1 MTSHYRGKVKAGLF
15 GVSAIALAVAGL
27 IGVGTLT
34 ANATS
39 NSKKS
44 DDKVGYLL
52 ISPASNSIQLHNSDV
67 YTGKMSVQNTKSRE
81 MKIKMSVGSY
91 VIKNDNYD
99 SPLYDSSD
107 KYSLM
112 RNWIKLD
119 ADEFMLKSGESR
131 EVRYTVVTP
140 ANPPAG
146 SQYATI
152 FAEDQ
157 PTEQLKTSGIQA
169 TSRVGL
175 VLTAR
180 MLDGKTIDR
189 SNIAETRIDGYQP
202 TAPLMA
208 SFAIK
213 NEGNI
218 GTNVNYQLVV
228 KNALNGSKQYEGK
241 VQNASVYPETTRRFN
256 ASWDRVD
263 SWFYDVELH
272 IKLNGGKEHV
282 IKKLVCTIPI
292 WIIVLLIVAIVC
304 LVAYGVINYRA
315 RKEIRENRAASSR
328 KNNKASKARLSKKS
342 E

>member
-1 MTSHYRGKVKAGLF
+1 MTGHYRGKVKAGIF
-15 GVSAIALAVAGL
+15 GVSVIALAVAGL

-67 YTGKMSVQNTKSRE
+67 YTGKMSVQNTKSHE

-119 ADEFMLKSGESR
+119 ADEFTLKSGESR

-175 VLTAR
+175 VVTQ
-180 MLDGKTIDR
+180 DDR
-189 SNIAETRIDGYQP
+189 S
-202 TAPLMA
+202 
-208 SFAIK
+208 
-213 NEGNI
+213 
-218 GTNVNYQLVV
+218 
-228 KNALNGSKQYEGK
+228 
-241 VQNASVYPETTRRFN
+241 
-256 ASWDRVD
+256 
-263 SWFYDVELH
+263 
-272 IKLNGGKEHV
+272 
-282 IKKLVCTIPI
+282 
-292 WIIVLLIVAIVC
+292 
-304 LVAYGVINYRA
+304 
-315 RKEIRENRAASSR
+315 
-328 KNNKASKARLSKKS
+328 
-342 E
+342 